1 MAKQDYYELL
11 GVSKSADDAELKKAY
26 RRLAMK
32 YHPDRNPGDTAAEEK
47 FKDAKEAFEVLG
59 DPQKR
64 AAYDRYGHDGV
75 SNSASGGGAG
85 GFGGGAD
92 FNDIFG
98 DVFGDIFGGGGGRG
112 SRARGGSDL
121 QYNLELTLEE
131 SVAGVEK
138 SLKIPTQVACDTCS
152 GSGAKPGT
160 STSKCSTC
168 AGMGQVRM
176 QQGFFSV
183 QQTCPTCRG
192 AGEQISDPCTKC
204 RGAGR
209 VQEQKTLSVKIP
221 AGVDTGDRIRLSGEG
236 EAGEKG
242 APSGDLYVMVQ
253 VKKHSI
259 FERDDDDLL
268 CTMPIDIITA
278 SLGGEL
284 EVPTLTGKVNLKIP
298 AGTQADKVFRMRNMG
313 IKPVRKNS
321 TGDLLCRV
329 RVEVPINLT
338 TEQKE
343 LFEQLRSTLQGKKA
357 SKHTP
362 ESRGWIDGVKNFF
375 NLRDD

>member
-11 GVSKSADDAELKKAY
+11 GVSKGADDAELKKAY

-32 YHPDRNPGDTAAEEK
+32 YHPDRNPGDAAAEEK

-64 AAYDRYGHDGV
+64 AAYDRFGHDGV

-85 GFGGGAD
+85 GFGGAD
-92 FNDIFG
+92 FSDIFG
-98 DVFGDIFGGGGGRG
+98 DVFGDIFGGGGARG

-121 QYNLELTLEE
+121 QYNLDLTLEE
-131 SVAGVEK
+131 SVSGVEK

-160 STSKCSTC
+160 STSKCETC

-192 AGEQISDPCTKC
+192 AGEQISDPCSKC

-242 APSGDLYVMVQ
+242 AASGDLYVMVQ
-253 VKKHSI
+253 VQKHSI

-298 AGTQADKVFRMRNMG
+298 AGTQTEKVFRLRNMG
-313 IKPVRKNS
+313 VKPVRKS
-321 TGDLLCRV
+321 SAGDLLCRV
-329 RVEVPINLT
+329 QVEVPINLT
-338 TEQKE
+338 SEQKD
-343 LFEQLRSTLQGKKA
+343 LFEQLRGTLQGKKA

-362 ESRGWIDGVKNFF
+362 QSHGWLDGVKNFF